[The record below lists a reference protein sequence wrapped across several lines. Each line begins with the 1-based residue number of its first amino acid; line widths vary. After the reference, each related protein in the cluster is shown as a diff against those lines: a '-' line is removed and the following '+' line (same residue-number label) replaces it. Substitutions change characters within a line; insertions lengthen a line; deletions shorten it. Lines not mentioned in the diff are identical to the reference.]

1 MERIFVT
8 NRRGTGDRRSEE
20 EVGIIEKIGGNL
32 AEDEK
37 EEIRLEEEEGSE
49 ESEDIFGAE

>member
-1 MERIFVT
+1 MERIFAT
-8 NRRGTGDRRSEE
+8 NRRGTGDRRSEG